1 MPMQPHKT
9 IYQIFA
15 HATVLVALL
24 LPMAGFAQNPQRGEM
39 EQVIQPEI
47 DRREVRIPHINVDD
61 FEIGA
66 YLGLLSVEDF
76 GAKPVYGARLVY
88 HVSEDYFVEAMLARS
103 TVSDQALCDLGL
115 CLFPNREEDLTY
127 YGLSVGYNLFP
138 AEIFFGQRTAMAS
151 TVYLLGGV
159 GNTGFIDENHLTIN
173 FGLGLRIL
181 PTDGVA
187 VHITF
192 RDHLFESDIL
202 GTKEIKNNFEF
213 SVGLSAYF

>member
-1 MPMQPHKT
+1 MQPHKPT
-9 IYQIFA
+9 YRPVA
-15 HATVLVALL
+15 SAGLLLALL
-24 LPMAGFAQNPQRGEM
+24 LPMAGFAQGPERAET

-47 DRREVRIPHINVDD
+47 DRRQVRIPHIDTND

-88 HVSEDYFVEAMLARS
+88 HVAEDFFVEGMFGMS

-115 CLFPNREEDLTY
+115 CLFPSREEDLTY
-127 YGLSVGYNLFP
+127 YALSVGYNLFP
-138 AEIFFGQRTAMAS
+138 AEIFSGRRTAMAS

-159 GNTGFIDENHLTIN
+159 GNTSFIDENYFTIN
-173 FGLGLRIL
+173 VGVGLRVL
-181 PTDGVA
+181 PTDWLA
-187 VHITF
+187 LHITF

-202 GTKEIKNNFEF
+202 GAKEIKNNFELTA
-213 SVGLSAYF
+213 GLSVYF